1 LGRVLE
7 VGGMM
12 NLRHISLL
20 QIDSFLAVCKH
31 LNFTEAAKSL
41 YISQPSLSK
50 QIAAFENEIGVQLFL
65 RNKRA
70 VRLTAAG
77 AVLFKEL
84 GDITQQISDAI
95 EKAREPNLG
104 QEGTLVIGCLNGM
117 DTDRFLPKILEDFTA
132 NHPKVNL
139 IFERHSF
146 KDLRERLLSGAID
159 IMFTLSFEMDET
171 LDLEWEE
178 LYSTNTEI
186 FMSRKHPLAQRTS
199 IALEDLKEEKFV
211 SISRETS
218 PKGYESVVQLCEK
231 HGFTPNIVKQL
242 PNPES
247 VLLCIEAGLGV
258 FIFEST
264 IKIPNEQN
272 IKRFPIKDDILSTV
286 AAWKKENYN
295 PAISL
300 FVENIPNFT

>member
-1 LGRVLE
+1 MGRVLE

-171 LDLEWEE
+171 LDLEWEDLHDNRYEEYRYPHLRQPAE
-178 LYSTNTEI
+178 LSSLGLLQYLDHLFSIEFYSNH
-186 FMSRKHPLAQRTS
+186 SSPNLS
-199 IALEDLKEEKFV
+199 V
-211 SISRETS
+211 SSYAVRPS
-218 PKGYESVVQLCEK
+218 VASYKSVV
-231 HGFTPNIVKQL
+231 FN
-242 PNPES
+242 S
-247 VLLCIEAGLGV
+247 LLFCLY
-258 FIFEST
+258 FI
-264 IKIPNEQN
+264 N
-272 IKRFPIKDDILSTV
+272 
-286 AAWKKENYN
+286 
-295 PAISL
+295 
-300 FVENIPNFT
+300 